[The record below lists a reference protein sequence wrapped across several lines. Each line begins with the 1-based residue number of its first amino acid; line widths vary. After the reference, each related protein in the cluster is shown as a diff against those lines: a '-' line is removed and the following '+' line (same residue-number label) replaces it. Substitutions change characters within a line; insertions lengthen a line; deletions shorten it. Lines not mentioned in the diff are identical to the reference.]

1 MFQNFSMKRIYPLII
16 GALSFGVLSCEKKE
30 TPYPIPVRPG
40 TSDSMREAVV
50 ALGADYKTQVYFS
63 FENGV
68 VKSTPYETWDIN
80 FTTDASDNEL
90 RVNGGKLNLIYVT
103 DATRMTDI
111 SSSYPINATKWKYD
125 KPSGLPQTS
134 GLGVLN
140 NSSLLGKVM
149 IVQVGAD
156 KNYKMIIK
164 EITPTAYT
172 IVTTKGLD
180 DNNETTL
187 TLEKNTDYNFVYF
200 NFETGIVVAE
210 PPKKDWDIVFT
221 RYRYIYEKYNPDGSD
236 FLYGV
241 TGVLHNPYNT
251 MSAGDSV
258 KTHDFYTFN
267 KDSFD
272 NHMELQAN
280 RDVIGWN
287 WKSVDIQTA
296 RYKVNSKMVYIIK
309 DQKDV
314 LWKLHFYGYTNDAGQ
329 NGYPKFRYE
338 KLK

>member
-1 MFQNFSMKRIYPLII
+1 MKRIYPLLI
-16 GALSFGVLSCEKKE
+16 GVLSFGVLSCEKKE
-30 TPYPIPVRPG
+30 TPYPIPDRPAS
-40 TSDSMREAVV
+40 SDSMKEAMVE
-50 ALGADYKTQVYFS
+50 LGADYKTQVYFS

-68 VKSTPYETWDIN
+68 VKSLPYETWDIN

-103 DATRMTDI
+103 DATRMSEI
-111 SSSYPINATKWKYD
+111 SSSYTINSAKWKYD
-125 KPSGLPQTS
+125 KPSGLSQTS

-140 NSSLLGKVM
+140 NSAILGKVL

-156 KNYKMIIK
+156 KSYKLIIK
-164 EITPTAYT
+164 DVSPTAYT
-172 IVTTKGLD
+172 IATTKGLD
-180 DNNETTL
+180 DNTETEFV
-187 TLEKNTDYNFVYF
+187 LEKDPNYNFIYF
-200 NFETGIVVAE
+200 SFEDGIVTVE

-251 MSAGDSV
+251 MSAGDSLR
-258 KTHDFYTFN
+258 THDFYTFT
-267 KDSFD
+267 KDSLD
-272 NHMELQAN
+272 QHMELQTN

-287 WKSVDIQTA
+287 WKSVDINTA
-296 RYKVNSKMVYIIK
+296 KYKVNSKMVYVVK
-309 DQKDV
+309 DQKDI